1 MEFDTAHLSHADL
14 SYDALRVSNHKP
26 VETTVT
32 VDSGTFTVM
41 VYADGEACVTHIED
55 WPFEPDG
62 DETTEEAREI
72 AIQDAKRLYADH
84 IQKEADDQA
93 DFEFPSDYLTW
104 DI

>member
-1 MEFDTAHLSHADL
+1 MEFDTAHMSSANL

-55 WPFEPDG
+55 WPYEPDG
-62 DETTEEAREI
+62 DETNEEAREV
-72 AIQDAKRLYADH
+72 AIQDAKSRYADH